1 LAGGIVTGH
10 EVAPASKLLES
21 SLGESA
27 VPFEAP
33 SPALNANAMPRTPQT
48 KKNETQTQRTGLR
61 LPVKP
66 ATVAAAAIAG
76 CTLVEGCTRSTPQV
90 RPGPP
95 AITCPEGWRET
106 HKRFDLDT
114 REDTATVVGF
124 KGEPGELARVADG
137 PATLQ
142 IGVFGGAGDLPDGT
156 LLLGTWQLG
165 EGRLFGTFNRAQIPG
180 KGTIPV
186 CLVTY
191 LKTVTPFMDEQG
203 KEYNCPR
210 GLGTCL
216 APGSKPGNAKI
227 ATRVLLFPPAGQP

>member
-1 LAGGIVTGH
+1 MSS
-10 EVAPASKLLES
+10 VA
-21 SLGESA
+21 
-27 VPFEAP
+27 
-33 SPALNANAMPRTPQT
+33 R
-48 KKNETQTQRTGLR
+48 
-61 LPVKP
+61 
-66 ATVAAAAIAG
+66 
-76 CTLVEGCTRSTPQV
+76 
-90 RPGPP
+90 
-95 AITCPEGWRET
+95 
-106 HKRFDLDT
+106 
-114 REDTATVVGF
+114 
-124 KGEPGELARVADG
+124 
-137 PATLQ
+137 
-142 IGVFGGAGDLPDGT
+142 GDLLDGT

-180 KGTIPV
+180 KETVPV